1 MGERRIVVLLLAL
14 VALASP
20 LGGCSSTLSASFGDG
35 GAEDGAVQVDA
46 PRDGPGDGRGD
57 GASRDLAG
65 VDAVLGDGVAQPDGV
80 ARPDGAPLP
89 DSGPA
94 PGALRILLLGD
105 SITQGDASHKSFRYA
120 LWKRFVEAGI
130 KVDLVGSQT
139 QHHNGTP
146 TFPKVLGQSF
156 DQDHEGHWGWRA
168 DQLLA
173 QLPTWLASYDADVA
187 VLHVGT
193 NDALQKQSTTTTVSE
208 LESIIDALRA
218 DNPTIAIFIAKL
230 IPTTRPENSNI
241 DQLNAQL
248 EAIAE
253 KKHQSGSPVTL
264 VDQSRGFDAA
274 ADTYDGIHPNAAGE
288 QKMADVFFDA
298 LISYPR
304 PRVIVSTDI
313 GGSDPDDYQSM
324 VHLLVYADRFDLEG
338 LVSSPPGAGRVAAI
352 DETLDAYA
360 KDHVHLS
367 KHATFPATATLRA
380 LVKQG
385 ATAKAPSAGYSS
397 ATAGSSWIVARAKAP
412 DPRPLYVLVWG
423 SITDVAQALHDAPS
437 IEAKLRVYS
446 IGSWN
451 TKQDPAARKYIYD
464 NHPNLW
470 WIESDTTFRGMYVGG
485 EQSGD
490 LGNTSFVSAHVA
502 GKGELGKLF
511 AAKKAETKMG
521 DTPSVLY
528 LLYGNPAQPWLRHW
542 GGAYPK
548 TSHGPAYFTDDSSSS
563 LAEGSY
569 DGAKTVNRW
578 RETYLRD
585 WQARM
590 LWCVP

>member
-1 MGERRIVVLLLAL
+1 LT
-14 VALASP
+14 
-20 LGGCSSTLSASFGDG
+20 GCTSTLSASFDGAASGDGAADLRGGDG
-35 GAEDGAVQVDA
+35 GLLDGLAGDRGVADLS
-46 PRDGPGDGRGD
+46 DGP
-57 GASRDLAG
+57 
-65 VDAVLGDGVAQPDGV
+65 
-80 ARPDGAPLP
+80 RPDGAPQADSGPQPDGALQP
-89 DSGPA
+89 DSGPQ
-94 PGALRILLLGD
+94 PDSGGPTSGLRILLLGD
-105 SITQGDASHKSFRYA
+105 SITQGDASHQSYRYA

-130 KVDLVGSQT
+130 AVDFVGSQT
-139 QHHNGTP
+139 QNHGGTP
-146 TFPKVLGQSF
+146 SFPKVLGKSF
-156 DQDHEGHWGWRA
+156 DADHEGHWGWRA

-173 QLPTWLASYDADVA
+173 QLPGWLASYDADVA
-187 VLHVGT
+187 LLHVGS
-193 NDALQKQSTTTTVSE
+193 NDALQKQSTTTTVGE
-208 LESIIDALRA
+208 LEAIIDALRV
-218 DNPTIAIFIAKL
+218 DNPAIAIFIAKL
-230 IPTTRPENSNI
+230 IPTTRAENSNVS
-241 DQLNAQL
+241 QLNAQL
-248 EAIAE
+248 EAICE
-253 KKHQSGSPVTL
+253 KKHQAGSPVTL

-288 QKMADVFFDA
+288 QKMADVFFEA
-298 LISYPR
+298 LLSYPR

-313 GGSDPDDYQSM
+313 GGSDPDDFQSM

-338 LVSSPPGAGRVAAI
+338 LISSPPDAGRAADI
-352 DETLDAYA
+352 DEAIDAYA
-360 KDHVHLS
+360 KDLAKLS
-367 KHATFPATATLRA
+367 GHAAFPQTATLRA

-385 ATAKAPSAGYSS
+385 ATVKAPSAGFAS
-397 ATAGSSWIVARAKAP
+397 ATTGSQWIIARAKVK

-423 SITDVAQALHDAPS
+423 SITDVAQALHDDPS

-485 EQSGD
+485 TQSGD
-490 LGNTSFVSAHVA
+490 LGNSSFVTSHVA
-502 GKGELGKLF
+502 GKGALGKLF
-511 AAKKAETKMG
+511 AAKKSDIKMG

-542 GGAYPK
+542 GGAYPP
-548 TSHGPAYFTDDSSSS
+548 TSHGPAYFTDDTTAS

-578 RETYLRD
+578 REDYLRD

-590 LWCVP
+590 LWCVN